1 MKGSKAEKE
10 IRKIK
15 GSSKLSCRVKMLM
28 KGKACIAEQQNK
40 NMKHNLEMIYQNA
53 EQKGKNE

>member
-1 MKGSKAEKE
+1 MKGSKAENE

-40 NMKHNLEMIYQNA
+40 NMKHNLEMIY
-53 EQKGKNE
+53 